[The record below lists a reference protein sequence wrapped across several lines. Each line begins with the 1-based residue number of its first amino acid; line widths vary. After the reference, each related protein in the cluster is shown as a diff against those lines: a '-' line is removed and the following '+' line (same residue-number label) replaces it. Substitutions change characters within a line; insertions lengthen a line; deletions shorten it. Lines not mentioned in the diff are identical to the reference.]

1 MVHSKHRSSSSGR
14 RQPCVDAWE
23 VSLGAADSK
32 GHNTWVT
39 SLILAIWLSRT
50 HFCLWYRD
58 MKSDGDNDKDGDD
71 DDDEDE
77 DDNDS
82 PPIKS

>member
-1 MVHSKHRSSSSGR
+1 MVHKKHRSSSSGR

-23 VSLGAADSK
+23 VSLGTANSK

-39 SLILAIWLSRT
+39 SLVLAIWLPRT
-50 HFCLWYRD
+50 HSCLWYRD
-58 MKSDGDNDKDGDD
+58 IKSDGDDDEDDDEDGDD
-71 DDDEDE
+71 D
-77 DDNDS
+77 DS

>member
-1 MVHSKHRSSSSGR
+1 MVHSKYRPSSSGR

-23 VSLGAADSK
+23 VSLGTANSK
-32 GHNTWVT
+32 GHNTWVS

-58 MKSDGDNDKDGDD
+58 IKSDEDDDEDGDD
-71 DDDEDE
+71 D
-77 DDNDS
+77 DS